1 MHGPALSG
9 WLLVALCA
17 AVGAYCALRTRAS
30 AGEERRAARAEAVM
44 GFGMA
49 AMALPPAVLT
59 PPSWSWAGYAAL
71 FGAAAAAD
79 LVAARRDAHRLHH
92 AVGSLAMVY
101 MALTMA
107 PSAAAGAQGVHA
119 AHGAG
124 AAGGTPLL
132 TGGLLLYYAVYVL
145 RSGARLVPAGP
156 PPRGGRP
163 TDGAGRPAGGGG
175 AGWANRPEL
184 TLACRLS
191 MGLATLAM
199 LCTL

>member
-17 AVGAYCALRTRAS
+17 AVGAYCLLRMRACV
-30 AGEERRAARAEAVM
+30 GEERRAARAEAVM

-49 AMALPPAVLT
+49 AMALPPVVLT
-59 PPSWSWAGYAAL
+59 PPSWSWAAYAAL
-71 FGAAAAAD
+71 FGAATVAD
-79 LVAARRDAHRLHH
+79 LLAARRDGHRLHH

-107 PSAAAGAQGVHA
+107 PSAATGAQGVHT

-124 AAGGTPLL
+124 AATAATVAGGVPLL
-132 TGGLLLYYAVYVL
+132 TGGLLLYYTVYVL
-145 RSGARLVPAGP
+145 RSGARLVPVAPHARVAGP
-156 PPRGGRP
+156 V
-163 TDGAGRPAGGGG
+163 GGGP
-175 AGWANRPEL
+175 AWATRPEL

>member
-17 AVGAYCALRTRAS
+17 AVGAYCALRIRAS

-49 AMALPPAVLT
+49 AMALPPAALA
-59 PPSWSWAGYAAL
+59 PPSWSWAVYAAL
-71 FGAAAAAD
+71 FGAAAVAD

-101 MALTMA
+101 MALAMA

-124 AAGGTPLL
+124 AAAGGIPLL

-156 PPRGGRP
+156 HAR
-163 TDGAGRPAGGGG
+163 AGGPTGG
-175 AGWANRPEL
+175 VRSGWATRPEL